1 MELVDLGLFLPLLR
15 RHIAGP
21 LEDMMRNAIIDS
33 AIQFCRDSK
42 FLVDVCIATDVVA
55 NTALEICTTT
65 GVKASDINSVSDAEG
80 NRLTGG
86 IDYLVTSANIITP
99 TRDYTKLVIGYA
111 AEPTPDAVQIP
122 KPVYDDYA
130 ETIVSGALV
139 SLFLRPGMPW
149 TNAKQAEFFKTYF
162 IDGTRRG
169 ARFRLEQSQDPVQ
182 TEFDNP
188 VRAHDFF

>member
-1 MELVDLGLFLPLLR
+1 MELVDLSLFLPLLR

-42 FLVDVCIATDVVA
+42 FLVDVRVATNVAA
-55 NTALEICTTT
+55 NTTLEICTTT
-65 GVKASDINSVSDAEG
+65 GVKASDINSVSDADG

-86 IDYLVTSANIITP
+86 IDYRVASANVITP
-99 TRDYTKLVIGYA
+99 TRDFTVLTIGYA
-111 AEPTPDAVQIP
+111 AEPTPDATQIP
-122 KPVYDDYA
+122 KPIYDDYA

-149 TNAKQAEFFKTYF
+149 TNPQQAEFFKTYF

-169 ARFRLEQSQDPVQ
+169 VRFRLEQSQDPVQ

-188 VRAHDFF
+188 VRVHEFF